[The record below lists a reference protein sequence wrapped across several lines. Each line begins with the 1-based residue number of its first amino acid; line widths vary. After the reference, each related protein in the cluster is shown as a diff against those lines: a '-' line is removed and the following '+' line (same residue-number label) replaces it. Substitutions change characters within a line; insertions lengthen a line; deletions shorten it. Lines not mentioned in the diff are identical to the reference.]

1 MQFFLDTANLDE
13 IKKYAA
19 YGMVDG
25 VTTNPSLMAKEKGI
39 SFEKRIKDILKVI
52 KGPVSV
58 EVIATDTKSM
68 VREGEKFSKWGKNVV
83 VKIPMT
89 FEGLEAVQIL
99 SKAKIKTNVTLVFS
113 SSQALLAAK
122 AGATYVSPFIGR
134 LDDISE
140 DGMGLIHEIME
151 VFNQYSFKTQ
161 VLVASVRHPRHV
173 IDAARLGA
181 HVCTMPADILDK
193 LVHHPLTD
201 NGLAKFLS
209 DWKSVKK

>member
-1 MQFFLDTANLDE
+1 MKFFLDTANLDE

-25 VTTNPSLMAKEKGI
+25 ITTNPSLVAKEKGV
-39 SFEKRIKDILKVI
+39 SFEKRIKDILNVVS
-52 KGPVSV
+52 GPVSV
-58 EVIATDTKSM
+58 EVVATDTKGM
-68 VREGEKFSKWGKNVV
+68 VSEGKKFAAWAKNVV

-89 FEGLEAVQIL
+89 FEGLAAVQVL
-99 SKAKIKTNVTLVFS
+99 SKLKINTNVTLVFS

-151 VFNQYSFKTQ
+151 IFNQYGFKTQ

-173 IDAARLGA
+173 VDSARLGA
-181 HVCTMPADILDK
+181 HVCTMPAAILDK
-193 LVHHPLTD
+193 LVQHPLTD
-201 NGLAKFLS
+201 SGLKKFLE